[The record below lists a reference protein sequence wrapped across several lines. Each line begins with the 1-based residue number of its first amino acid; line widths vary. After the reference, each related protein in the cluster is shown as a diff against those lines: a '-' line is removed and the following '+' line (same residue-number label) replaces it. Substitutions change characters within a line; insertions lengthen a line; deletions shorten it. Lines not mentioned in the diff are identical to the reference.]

1 MLAGGGIIPAPGIND
16 DACLVASFVDRA
28 AEAVVQSSIH
38 LPFKQMMTLRTRVLV
53 AGVVWCVDGRKKV
66 LQLGRRGPW
75 RERFA
80 ALLKRISELAR
91 SIVAQ
96 FIPD

>member
-1 MLAGGGIIPAPGIND
+1 
-16 DACLVASFVDRA
+16 
-28 AEAVVQSSIH
+28 
-38 LPFKQMMTLRTRVLV
+38 MTLRTQVLV
-53 AGVVWCVDGRKKV
+53 AGAVWGADGGKKT
-66 LQLGRRGPW
+66 LWLGLRGPW

-91 SIVAQ
+91 STVAQ